1 MTAASQ
7 NDLLQQSD
15 RIYDRYVRPLE
26 RDHRG
31 EYAAVATDG
40 RLVLAPS
47 LPEVMKRAEQ
57 VLPPGAF
64 LFKVG
69 EIAVDRWR

>member
-7 NDLLQQSD
+7 ADLLQQSN
-15 RIYDRYVRPLE
+15 RVYDRYVRPLE
-26 RDHRG
+26 KDHHG
-31 EYAAVATDG
+31 EYAAVAAEG
-40 RLVLAPS
+40 QLVLAPS
-47 LPEVMKRAEQ
+47 LPEVMKKAEQ

>member
-1 MTAASQ
+1 MATASQ
-7 NDLLQQSD
+7 ADLVKQSD

-31 EYAAVATDG
+31 EYAAVAADG

-47 LPEVMKRAEQ
+47 LPGVMKKAEQ
-57 VLPPGAF
+57 VLPPGTF